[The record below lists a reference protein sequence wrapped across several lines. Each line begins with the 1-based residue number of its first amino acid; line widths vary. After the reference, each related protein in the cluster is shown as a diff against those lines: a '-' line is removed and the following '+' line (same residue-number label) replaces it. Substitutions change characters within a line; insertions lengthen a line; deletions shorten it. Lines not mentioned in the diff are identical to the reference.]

1 MRFKAFA
8 TAIILFILGRPARAE
23 ALVTFNNQVV
33 RIFQQHCQTCHRPG
47 NIAPFSLLTYADTR
61 PWARAIRD
69 AVLLKKMP
77 PWKPVGSH
85 GVFEGERSLTEQE
98 IQTISQWVNDG
109 AREGDAGDLP
119 EPLKFPEAWS
129 AGTPEAVL
137 QPAARLRIYTFA
149 ATKCSQAIA
158 PSFTTSCS
166 LSMNSISPQRSR
178 ATTRVLD
185 IRVLVAPVFFSDS
198 EGWADGYLGHLHKCS
213 HWERVS
219 AFRKARG
226 L

>member
-1 MRFKAFA
+1 MSFKAIAFS
-8 TAIILFILGRPARAE
+8 IVIFLSGRVAYADGP
-23 ALVTFNNQVV
+23 VTFNNQVV

-61 PWARAIRD
+61 PWAIAIRD

-98 IQTISQWVNDG
+98 IQTISQWVNDV

-129 AGTPEAVL
+129 AGTPDAVL
-137 QPAARLRIYTFA
+137 QPAASYAVKTGSDDVYRCFPMAVDYRSEVASTAIGKQRYT
-149 ATKCSQAIA
+149 S
-158 PSFTTSCS
+158 S
-166 LSMNSISPQRSR
+166 LP
-178 ATTRVLD
+178 VLT
-185 IRVLVAPVFFSDS
+185 
-198 EGWADGYLGHLHKCS
+198 
-213 HWERVS
+213 
-219 AFRKARG
+219 
-226 L
+226 